1 MYVMI
6 IILKDESLVKKIFS
20 LLIEFELFQST
31 VLDGESIENV
41 AARKIPLFS
50 DFNLLFGRESV
61 YNRTIIC
68 YVPDGATIE
77 EFIQVCKKEDIDFD
91 KQDIG
96 CLMTFKCDFYLGKLP
111 Q

>member
-6 IILKDESLVKKIFS
+6 IILKDESLVKKILS

-31 VLDGESIENV
+31 VVDGESIENI

-68 YVPDGATIE
+68 YVPDGETVERFIKVCRDE
-77 EFIQVCKKEDIDFD
+77 EIDFEN
-91 KQDIG
+91 KDIG
-96 CLMTFKCDFYLGKLP
+96 CLFTIPCNLFLGQNP

>member
-1 MYVMI
+1 MI

-31 VLDGESIENV
+31 VLDGESIETI

-68 YVPDGATIE
+68 YVPDGSTVDD
-77 EFIQVCKKEDIDFD
+77 FVRVCRKEGIDFQ

-96 CLMTFKCDFYLGKLP
+96 CLMTFPCSLFLGVNPL
-111 Q
+111 

>member
-31 VLDGESIENV
+31 VLDGESIENI

-68 YVPDGATIE
+68 YVPEGSTVDD
-77 EFIQVCKKEDIDFD
+77 FIKVCRKEGIDFQE
-91 KQDIG
+91 QDIG
-96 CLMTFKCDFYLGKLP
+96 CLMTFPCSLFLGKNP